1 MAHSDDAT
9 KTWISAIPKKN
20 SDGNVIEWRCKYK
33 YTLAVGTGKG
43 NIVTGV
49 DGSNNKTYNNDYIHT
64 FEKTVKYSLKNNTLI
79 PLKAPSSYT
88 KAELLTLM
96 DKPHWDDMFN
106 KKYAYHIASQPTVTK
121 DTSFD
126 VSTLNDS

>member
-1 MAHSDDAT
+1 MKGLLIDQIESRV
-9 KTWISAIPKKN
+9 KWRES
-20 SDGNVIEWRCKYK
+20 VI
-33 YTLAVGTGKG
+33 
-43 NIVTGV
+43 NMINNGV
-49 DGSNNKTYNNDYIHT
+49 DHFIEIGPGKVLSGLVKRINKD
-64 FEKTVKYSLKNNTLI
+64 VKINT
-79 PLKAPSSYT
+79 PSKAPSAYT

-106 KKYAYHIASQPTVTK
+106 KKYAYHIASQPVITK

>member
-1 MAHSDDAT
+1 MAYSDDAT

-33 YTLAVGTGKG
+33 YTLAVSGKA
-43 NIVTGV
+43 
-49 DGSNNKTYNNDYIHT
+49 DYVHT
-64 FEKTVKYSLKNNTLI
+64 FEKSVKHSLKNNTLI

-106 KKYAYHIASQPTVTK
+106 KKYAYHIASQPTITT

-126 VSTLNDS
+126 VSTLSDS